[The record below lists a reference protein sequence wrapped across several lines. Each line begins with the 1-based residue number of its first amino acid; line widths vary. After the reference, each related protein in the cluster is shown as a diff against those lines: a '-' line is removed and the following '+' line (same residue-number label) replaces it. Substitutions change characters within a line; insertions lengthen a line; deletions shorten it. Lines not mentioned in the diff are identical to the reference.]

1 MPPSAATESAWP
13 VKRVVPTKADATPSR
28 DRSTEPITADV
39 FGVLKAAMPTPTTA
53 SESMTRAVEA

>member
-1 MPPSAATESAWP
+1 
-13 VKRVVPTKADATPSR
+13 VKRVVPTKADTTPSR